1 MAITQAISV
10 FSYLASASVFAVL
23 GWLFADALAIR
34 IEIKTLF
41 KTIACFMITIALAL
55 RVIQIF
61 MPLMPGLPLWLESLG
76 LWLLFAAFILDSHTK
91 LQFLAI
97 VALVF
102 LFLFREHSLLA
113 IQASLVAVL
122 VLRLAHVTKHN
133 DLIPFGVGF
142 VLMAVGEFFYTLKK
156 QTMLGNLQT
165 AGDFLYIFASIALFY
180 WLWQYLVIRFN
191 LKPRHN
197 APASFNQ

>member
-1 MAITQAISV
+1 MQITQVLSLIAYFIN
-10 FSYLASASVFAVL
+10 ASVFAAI
-23 GWLFADALAIR
+23 GWLCLDALAVR

-41 KTIACFMITIALAL
+41 KAVGFGLLAVGFALNL
-55 RVIQIF
+55 IGIF
-61 MPLMPGLPLWLESLG
+61 SGISLAGLPFWLQSLG
-76 LWLLFAAFILDSHTK
+76 LWLIFAAFILDPHSK

-102 LFLFREHSLLA
+102 LFFFREHSLLA

-142 VLMAVGEFFYTLKK
+142 VLIAAGEFFYALQK
-156 QTMLGNLQT
+156 QTALGNLQT
-165 AGDFLYIFASIALFY
+165 AGDFLYIFASIALFW

-191 LKPRHN
+191 LVKKS
-197 APASFNQ
+197 ALKIKF